1 MAKVKIKA
9 GGKIVILGVI
19 ATLMFFD
26 YKFGAPYI
34 LPQGKGQ
41 QDVSGLMAGPGSSSS
56 SSSGSKGNGCINV
69 GVVTWPGYAGG
80 QYWNNGFKDN
90 ANSKFHQDGLCVNF
104 SVMDDFAASRAAFKS
119 GAMDLMWVTVDAF
132 PTESGNYGENIKFLF
147 QADWSRGGDA
157 IVTKGHVGSVVDLQ
171 GKKIAVA
178 EGTPSH
184 TFLLWMIDM
193 GGLSI
198 MDVNIVKVPSAIDA
212 AAAFKAGQVD
222 AAVVWSPDDADCVKS
237 VNGAKVLIS
246 TKQAANI
253 IADGF
258 MVKESYYNAHKADL
272 KKLVEGWLRGAA
284 EINGSD
290 TAKQRAAQILSEGLQ
305 NVTKEFT
312 FSSLGNVRLATLGDN
327 KDFYGLNTA
336 YTGVTGRS
344 IYEKMTTVYG
354 RLNLASKSL
363 PWNVVADTSFISSL
377 QVPGEVAAEAKP
389 TFTAPTQRDVQ
400 AHAVASKPVKIS
412 FAHGSVA
419 LDENSQT
426 IIDDKV
432 VEQLKA
438 FPTSRIRVEGN
449 TDKTGSASANT
460 QISRQRAQAVVDYL
474 VQKHGFDINRFVVV
488 GNGSSKPVCTED
500 TPVCLAKNRRT
511 EFQILEM

>member
-9 GGKIVILGVI
+9 GGKIVILALI
-19 ATLMFFD
+19 AVLMFVG

-34 LPQGKGQ
+34 VPQGKGQ
-41 QDVSGLMAGPGSSSS
+41 QDVSGLMAG
-56 SSSGSKGNGCINV
+56 SSGSATGTSAKGDGCINV

-90 ANSKFHQDGLCVNF
+90 ANSKFRQDGICVNF

-132 PTESGNYGENIKFLF
+132 PTESGNYGENVKFLF

-157 IVTKGHVGSVVDLQ
+157 IVTKGNVNSVADLQ
-171 GKKIAVA
+171 GRKIAVA

-184 TFLLWMIDM
+184 TFLLWMLDM

-237 VNGAKVLIS
+237 VNGSKVLVS
-246 TKQAANI
+246 TKQATHI

-258 MVKESYYNAHKADL
+258 MVKETYYNAHKAEL

-284 EINGSD
+284 EINSSD
-290 TAKQRAAQILSEGLQ
+290 AAKQRAAQILSEGLQ
-305 NVTKEFT
+305 NVSKDFALA
-312 FSSLGNVRLATLGDN
+312 SLNNVRLATFGDN
-327 KDFYGLNTA
+327 KDFFGLNSS
-336 YTGVTGRS
+336 YTGVTGQS
-344 IYEKMTTVYG
+344 IYEKMTTVYS

-363 PWNVVADTSFISSL
+363 TWNVVADTAFINSL
-377 QVPGEVAAEAKP
+377 QVSGEAAAEVKP
-389 TFTAPTQRDVQ
+389 TFTAPTQRDTT
-400 AHAVASKPVKIS
+400 ARAVASKPVRIS
-412 FAHGSVA
+412 FAHGSTT
-419 LDENSQT
+419 LDENAQR
-426 IIDDKV
+426 IIDLSF
-432 VEQLKA
+432 VEQAKA

-449 TDKTGSASANT
+449 TDKTGSADANRR
-460 QISRQRAQAVVDYL
+460 ISRQRAQAVVDYL
-474 VQKHGFDINRFVVV
+474 VQHGFDVNRFVVV
-488 GNGSSKPVCTED
+488 GNGPDKAVCSED
-500 TPVCLAKNRRT
+500 TPACLAQNRRT
-511 EFQILEM
+511 DFQILEM

>member
-9 GGKIVILGVI
+9 GGKIVILALI
-19 ATLMFFD
+19 ATLMFVG

-41 QDVSGLMAGPGSSSS
+41 QDVSGLMASPGA
-56 SSSGSKGNGCINV
+56 SGSVSGTSAAGNGCINV

-90 ANSKFHQDGLCVNF
+90 ANSKFRQDGICVNF

-132 PTESGNYGENIKFLF
+132 PTESGNYGENVKFLF

-157 IVTKGHVGSVVDLQ
+157 IVTKSNVGSVVDLQ

-184 TFLLWMIDM
+184 TFLLWMLDM

-237 VNGAKVLIS
+237 VGGAKVLVS

-253 IADGF
+253 I
-258 MVKESYYNAHKADL
+258 
-272 KKLVEGWLRGAA
+272 
-284 EINGSD
+284 
-290 TAKQRAAQILSEGLQ
+290 
-305 NVTKEFT
+305 
-312 FSSLGNVRLATLGDN
+312 
-327 KDFYGLNTA
+327 
-336 YTGVTGRS
+336 
-344 IYEKMTTVYG
+344 
-354 RLNLASKSL
+354 
-363 PWNVVADTSFISSL
+363 
-377 QVPGEVAAEAKP
+377 
-389 TFTAPTQRDVQ
+389 
-400 AHAVASKPVKIS
+400 
-412 FAHGSVA
+412 HG
-419 LDENSQT
+419 
-426 IIDDKV
+426 
-432 VEQLKA
+432 
-438 FPTSRIRVEGN
+438 
-449 TDKTGSASANT
+449 
-460 QISRQRAQAVVDYL
+460 
-474 VQKHGFDINRFVVV
+474 
-488 GNGSSKPVCTED
+488 
-500 TPVCLAKNRRT
+500 
-511 EFQILEM
+511 